1 MISAIGAIGHDY
13 DPEYL
18 QIIREL
24 RKYGL
29 TPSGNKEIDK
39 SRLAQAKLKQEQAEE
54 FLLEDISKPDEN
66 KDTERALLEELRMG
80 PIAIKLESIFWEII
94 E

>member
-80 PIAIKLESIFWEII
+80 ATELAKINRVLLGI
-94 E
+94 

>member
-66 KDTERALLEELRMG
+66 KDTERALLEELRTG
-80 PIAIKLESIFWEII
+80 ATELAKINRVLLGI
-94 E
+94 